1 MKTAE
6 KIKRLEELIAKLD
19 LVKYDLQ
26 ALSKEDLYVI
36 DEVLMKQLR
45 TWQNQERAYTYL
57 RQQRDKNKQL
67 YINARGETVERF
79 EGQREEIER
88 ILEEDR

>member
-26 ALSKEDLYVI
+26 ALSEEDLYVI